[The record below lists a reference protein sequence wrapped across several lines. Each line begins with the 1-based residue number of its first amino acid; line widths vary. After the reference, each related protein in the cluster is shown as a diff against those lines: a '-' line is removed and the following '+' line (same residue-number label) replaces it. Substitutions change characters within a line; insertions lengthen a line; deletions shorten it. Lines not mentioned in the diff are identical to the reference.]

1 MRLRFTWTIPNIL
14 TTIRFA
20 AIPFMALFIFE
31 SGRRDK
37 SAPLFGMLAFAFF
50 VAIWLTDA
58 LDGYIARTYHQ
69 ISEFGKIYDPFVD
82 KLFQFTTAFMMF
94 LINRLPLWVVLFIIV
109 KELLMIFGGIY
120 FMRKKKIVVHS
131 KWYGKTSTVLFVIA
145 LALVFFVPFIPEN
158 MQYIVNFVFI
168 PPVLMSSYATIRYGI
183 SMLSDHAK
191 PEVNP
196 SDDREASDQT

>member
-20 AIPFMALFIFE
+20 AIPFMAFFIYE
-31 SGRRDK
+31 SGRSDK

-58 LDGYIARTYHQ
+58 LDGYIARTFNQ

-82 KLFQFTTAFMMF
+82 KLLQFTTAFMMF
-94 LINRLPLWVVLFIIV
+94 LIQRLPLWVVVFIIV
-109 KELLMIFGGIY
+109 KELLMIVGGIY

-131 KWYGKTSTVLFVIA
+131 KWYGKISTVLFVIA
-145 LALVFFVPFIPEN
+145 LALVFFVPFVPEN
-158 MQYIVNFVFI
+158 ARYIVHFVFI
-168 PPVLMSSYATIRYGI
+168 PPVLMSSYATIRYGT
-183 SMLSDHAK
+183 SMLSDNTK
-191 PEVNP
+191 PEETASADLGT
-196 SDDREASDQT
+196 SDKT